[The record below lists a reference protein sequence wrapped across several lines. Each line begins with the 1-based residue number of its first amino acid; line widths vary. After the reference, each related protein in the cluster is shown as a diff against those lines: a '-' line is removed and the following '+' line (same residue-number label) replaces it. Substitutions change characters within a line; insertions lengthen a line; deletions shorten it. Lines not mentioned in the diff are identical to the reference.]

1 MEDFFYD
8 INPFSPYNKLKNIIK
23 NINNKKELI
32 KIKIIIDDYVKK
44 YIIYNKYVPNSKCC
58 TK

>member
-23 NINNKKELI
+23 NINDKKELI
-32 KIKIIIDDYVKK
+32 KIKIIIDDYIKK
-44 YIIYNKYVPNSKCC
+44 NII
-58 TK
+58 